1 MLKNLLTAAVLCFSA
16 MSAAYA
22 ADVNTATR
30 DGLQTVKG
38 IGPAKA
44 DAIILEREK
53 NGPFTDAQSLAN
65 RVKGIGE
72 KSVKTL
78 VDGGLTFGNP
88 S

>member
-16 MSAAYA
+16 ISAAYA
-22 ADVNTATR
+22 ANVNSASR
-30 DGLQTVKG
+30 DGLQAVKG

-53 NGPFTDAQSLAN
+53 NGPFTGPENLAN

-78 VDGGLTFGNP
+78 VEGGLTFGDRL
-88 S
+88 